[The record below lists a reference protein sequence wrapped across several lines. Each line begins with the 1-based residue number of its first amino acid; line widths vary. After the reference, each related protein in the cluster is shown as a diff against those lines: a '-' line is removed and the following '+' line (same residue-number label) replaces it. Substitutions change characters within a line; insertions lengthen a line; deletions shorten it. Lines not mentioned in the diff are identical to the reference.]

1 MGLFKNELVK
11 LFKTK
16 YLYVFSALLILLTA
30 LIAYDQKTQMTGWQS
45 VIKTFN
51 AQSLPLAFVNTTA
64 QFMAVFIGIYAAWS
78 IADEYKKGAF
88 KLPLLKPVS
97 RIELLHAKILAL
109 LVFNLVIILVN
120 ILASYAIGLEVFGWG
135 EAAVYKD
142 VVLAPAAGILITFL
156 AYGLNLLPYMAFGML
171 TLFIALQAESMTTT
185 IMAAIGISYLG
196 QFFYLIQPIRI
207 YSIVT
212 QMYYFSDYLILGED
226 SARAI
231 LSLVTNLAYFLV
243 FYLLARKTIQTK
255 DLIY

>member
-11 LFKTK
+11 LLKTK

-78 IADEYKKGAF
+78 IADEYKKGVF

-97 RIELLHAKILAL
+97 RTELLHAKILAL

-120 ILASYAIGLEVFGWG
+120 ILASYAIGLAVFGWG

-171 TLFIALQAESMTTT
+171 TIFIALQAGSMTTT
-185 IMAAIGISYLG
+185 IMAAIGISYVG
-196 QFFYLIQPIRI
+196 QFFYLIQPVRI

-231 LSLVTNLAYFLV
+231 LSVATNLAYFLV
-243 FYLLARKTIQTK
+243 FYLLARKTIQAK
-255 DLIY
+255 DLIC

>member
-1 MGLFKNELVK
+1 MGLLKNEIIK

-16 YLYVFSALLILLTA
+16 YLYVFSAFLILLTA

-88 KLPLLKPVS
+88 KLLLLRPVS
-97 RIELLHAKILAL
+97 RTQLLHAKILAL
-109 LVFNLVIILVN
+109 FVFNLAIIFVN
-120 ILASYAIGLEVFGWG
+120 IIASYAIGVAVFGWG
-135 EAAVYKD
+135 EAAIYKD
-142 VVLAPAAGILITFL
+142 MVLAPTAGILITFL
-156 AYGLNLLPYMAFGML
+156 AYGLNILPYMAFGML
-171 TLFIALQAESMTTT
+171 AIFIALRAETMTTT
-185 IMAAIGISYLG
+185 IIATIGISYVG
-196 QFFYLIQPIRI
+196 QFFYIIKPIRI

-212 QMYYFSDYLILGED
+212 QMYYFSDYMILGED
-226 SARAI
+226 TTRAI
-231 LSLVTNLAYFLV
+231 LSVVTNLAYFLV
-243 FYLLARKTIQTK
+243 FYLLSKKTIQVK